1 MANGLLVLM
10 NRLALVEC
18 SQRCQLRRFERT
30 SISAKNADA
39 VLANELAHGL
49 LLSPGCTPY
58 GRRSTIGEHQLSIT
72 PADKMD
78 TDREGIQD
86 QLQQRSPRFRLSVH
100 TAFALLQAAL
110 LRDVPAKDDT
120 TDEAAV
126 CVAYR
131 CPAEVH
137 QPLVSVCEANQ
148 HVYRMDTG
156 QLFPMQDTLERPLL
170 DREWLPL
177 LIAREK
183 LTVTLWECLRG
194 IHCPPKRVDALSRRI
209 QQGDLPRA
217 VVNHNSVGHGLQ
229 DRFKLAGMCCRL
241 QLSLPQCRDVVGN
254 EHRPFDLPLRIVER
268 RGIRDQNMFMSL
280 RIAQVGFH
288 RTDRLP
294 SQRPRHG
301 RKVPG
306 GERFARASAS
316 IGRGRDIHLRARRVM
331 SEQLVCRT
339 VQPDTSARRIMD
351 RERIGKSLDDRVK
364 SPAQAFGGAAGLLHL
379 AGQETD
385 RKPDGQVHEQV
396 QSILDARNHEREHW
410 WQEQQCQQSRS
421 RQRGQQTW
429 THSPGLTG
437 IGFLLLSTG
446 TKPRST

>member
-1 MANGLLVLM
+1 MANVLVVLM
-10 NRLALVEC
+10 NRLALVE
-18 SQRCQLRRFERT
+18 STEGCQLRRFERT

-39 VLANELAHGL
+39 VLAKELAHGL

-58 GRRSTIGEHQLSIT
+58 GRRSTIGEHQLSIM

-120 TDEAAV
+120 ADEAAV

-183 LTVTLWECLRG
+183 LTTTLWECLRVVN
-194 IHCPPKRVDALSRRI
+194 CPPKRMDALSRRI
-209 QQGDLPRA
+209 QQGDLPLA
-217 VVNHNSVGHGLQ
+217 VVNHDSVGHGLQ
-229 DRFKLAGMCCRL
+229 DRF
-241 QLSLPQCRDVVGN
+241 N
-254 EHRPFDLPLRIVER
+254 LPLRIVER
-268 RGIRDQNMFMSL
+268 RGIRDQNMFMPL

-301 RKVPG
+301 RRVPG
-306 GERFARASAS
+306 GERFARAGAS

-339 VQPDTSARRIMD
+339 VEPDTSARRIMD

-364 SPAQAFGGAAGLLHL
+364 SP
-379 AGQETD
+379 
-385 RKPDGQVHEQV
+385 
-396 QSILDARNHEREHW
+396 
-410 WQEQQCQQSRS
+410 
-421 RQRGQQTW
+421 
-429 THSPGLTG
+429 
-437 IGFLLLSTG
+437 
-446 TKPRST
+446 

>member
-10 NRLALVEC
+10 NRLALVE
-18 SQRCQLRRFERT
+18 STERCQLRRFERT

-39 VLANELAHGL
+39 VLAKELAHGL

-86 QLQQRSPRFRLSVH
+86 QLQQRSTRFRLSVH

-110 LRDVPAKDDT
+110 LRDVPAKEDT
-120 TDEAAV
+120 ADEAAV
-126 CVAYR
+126 CVTYR
-131 CPAEVH
+131 CLAEVH
-137 QPLVSVCEANQ
+137 QPLVSVCEANP
-148 HVYRMDTG
+148 HVYRMATG

-170 DREWLPL
+170 DREW
-177 LIAREK
+177 
-183 LTVTLWECLRG
+183 
-194 IHCPPKRVDALSRRI
+194 
-209 QQGDLPRA
+209 
-217 VVNHNSVGHGLQ
+217 
-229 DRFKLAGMCCRL
+229 
-241 QLSLPQCRDVVGN
+241 
-254 EHRPFDLPLRIVER
+254 LPLRIVER

-306 GERFARASAS
+306 GERFARVSTS
-316 IGRGRDIHLRARRVM
+316 IRRGRDIHLRARRVM

-339 VQPDTSARRIMD
+339 VQPDASARRIMD
-351 RERIGKSLDDRVK
+351 RERIGKSLDDRIK
-364 SPAQAFGGAAGLLHL
+364 SPAQPFGGAAGLLHL

-385 RKPDGQVHEQV
+385 RQPDGPGHEQV
-396 QSILDARNHEREHW
+396 QSLLHARHPERGNLW
-410 WQEQQCQQSRS
+410 P
-421 RQRGQQTW
+421 GQ
-429 THSPGLTG
+429 PN
-437 IGFLLLSTG
+437 
-446 TKPRST
+446 